1 MPIVPRTEKQ
11 IQAKPIPDVHLDERA
26 PGARGM
32 DMLAN
37 AQQNLGNTIRR
48 ESLGFGEIAIKKQ
61 AEIDRLELGKI
72 KAERDAYV
80 GTVLNE
86 EERDPD
92 YEGMNER
99 IQKRLNE
106 FDGDLRKKVNGR
118 ISKYVNNMITNNTAA
133 LTPQIQ
139 EIYLKKQDDRAISN
153 AMTASDQFE
162 ENGDYESAMGV
173 WDGLTGISE
182 AKRTEQQLKIEKRQK
197 VNSMMKTAAAMGPEL
212 WISTDGSKGDAV
224 EAIRNNEEYTQEEK
238 DYYIREVESYFID
251 KKEAENEIETE
262 MYDKMYGKIRRKTG
276 GYQVL
281 RREID
286 SLTGID
292 ERTKFGLFDLLD
304 REYKV
309 GVGGSAEKEGKTD
322 FATYHKINDM
332 IDNKTLLDVAPDWP
346 TFRAL
351 FKDKLSITKLEEFG
365 KRVYKNFDGSDADPS
380 IKLQEA
386 SIYNKLMDEEK
397 ITDPTVRA
405 RAIDRYNYEINEA
418 ERTAAKQSK
427 ILSYEDRAA
436 VMQKILAPEIVGKRK
451 TWYGRQTD
459 RTRRRFE
466 IPPGAELRD
475 GIWYFPDA
483 SGKWIPLI
491 FEDE

>member
-1 MPIVPRTEKQ
+1 
-11 IQAKPIPDVHLDERA
+11 
-26 PGARGM
+26 
-32 DMLAN
+32 
-37 AQQNLGNTIRR
+37 
-48 ESLGFGEIAIKKQ
+48 
-61 AEIDRLELGKI
+61 
-72 KAERDAYV
+72 
-80 GTVLNE
+80 
-86 EERDPD
+86 
-92 YEGMNER
+92 
-99 IQKRLNE
+99 
-106 FDGDLRKKVNGR
+106 
-118 ISKYVNNMITNNTAA
+118 MITYNTAA
-133 LTPQIQ
+133 LTPKIQ
-139 EIYLKKQDDRAISN
+139 EIYLRKQDDRVLSN
-153 AMTASDQFE
+153 AITASKQFE

-173 WDGLTGISE
+173 WDGVTGLSE
-182 AKRTEQQLKIEKRQK
+182 TKRTEQKLNIEKRQK
-197 VNSMMKTAAAMGPEL
+197 VNAMMKTAAALGAEL
-212 WISTDGSKGDAV
+212 WTSTDGSKGDAV
-224 EAIRNNEEYTQEEK
+224 EAIRNNDEYTQEEK

-251 KKEAENEIETE
+251 KKQAENEIETE
-262 MYDKMYGKIRRKTG
+262 TYDKMYGKIRRKTG
-276 GYQVL
+276 GYQAL
-281 RREID
+281 RREIN
-286 SLTGID
+286 SLAGID

-322 FATYHKINDM
+322 FTTYHKINDM

-427 ILSYEDRAA
+427 ILSYEDRAT
-436 VMQKILAPEIVGKRK
+436 VMQKILTPEIVGKRK

-459 RTRRRFE
+459 QTRRRFE